1 MQVLKSDEVDR
12 DLIDNMLLNVL
23 MALRD
28 VVRLD

>member
-12 DLIDNMLLNVL
+12 DLIDNVLLNVL

>member
-12 DLIDNMLLNVL
+12 DLIDNVLLNVL
-23 MALRD
+23 VALRD